1 MVDEKRRY
9 GFAYG
14 TLPEQAEAG
23 EERFT
28 VEWLDDDSVW
38 YDILALS
45 RKDISWR
52 AWLYPVARHLR
63 DNFRRDSGAAME
75 RVETSRDSIRRAIS
89 STVVLFHHG
98 PALERNQDTGFG
110 SGVQRA
116 RLKTRNP
123 MKRSA
128 KFLVP
133 FLACGLYAADADKKP
148 DQAEGEQ
155 TQVHETTRRPHIRFG
170 GLMIGAGYTHWSG
183 GWCCG
188 YPAYGYYGAWMPFF
202 PAFFSWDP
210 FFYSPY
216 YGAGFTGGP
225 NMGEVKLHAD
235 LKDAEVFLDG
245 AYAGT
250 AAERKSIW
258 LDPGAYNL
266 EVRAP
271 GKRTYTRRI
280 YVLSGKALRVNA
292 RLETH

>member
-1 MVDEKRRY
+1 MCLVSRQPY
-9 GFAYG
+9 SFAI
-14 TLPEQAEAG
+14 Q
-23 EERFT
+23 ERP
-28 VEWLDDDSVW
+28 WS
-38 YDILALS
+38 
-45 RKDISWR
+45 
-52 AWLYPVARHLR
+52 
-63 DNFRRDSGAAME
+63 E
-75 RVETSRDSIRRAIS
+75 RSRRALFRPL
-89 STVVLFHHG
+89 VVLFHHLA
-98 PALERNQDTGFG
+98 ALERNQDTGFG

-116 RLKTRNP
+116 YPKTGNS

-128 KFLVP
+128 LLVVP
-133 FLACGLYAADADKKP
+133 FLAYGLYAADADQKTDQT
-148 DQAEGEQ
+148 DQAESQ
-155 TQVHETTRRPHIRFG
+155 TKVDETTRRPHLRFG

-188 YPAYGYYGAWMPFF
+188 YPGYGYYGAWMPFF

-216 YGAGFTGGP
+216 YGAGFTGSP

-250 AAERKSIW
+250 AGERKSIW

-292 RLETH
+292 RLEAN